1 MKTDTVRIAER
12 FLAKVRYAG
21 VRISRA
27 YLFGSHAK
35 GGATGVSDIDVC
47 IVSPQFGVDPIGEMV
62 KLRQI
67 ALTIDSR
74 IEPIPLSEEG
84 FGDRYSTLTSEIK
97 RYGRPIATGGGF

>member
-1 MKTDTVRIAER
+1 MTEVAHVVAR
-12 FLAKVRYAG
+12 FLTQVQEAG
-21 VRISRA
+21 IPVSRA

-35 GGATGVSDIDVC
+35 RGATYVSDIDVC
-47 IVSPQFGVDPIGEMV
+47 VVSPQFGKDPIAEMV

-74 IEPIPLSEEG
+74 IEPIPLSEQG

-97 RYGRPIATGGGF
+97 RYGRPIAVGGGF